1 MRSGTGCRLG
11 AGGALPQAGEH
22 VGGIGFEARAEAIG
36 RKLLGNGD
44 RAGRGIERVER
55 RLGGIGL
62 DLAFA
67 QPGKGGLGFCEGAF
81 ENRGGLDAAA
91 TRDPNRLRRPGD
103 PSPPLEVR
111 EPHLLL

>member
-11 AGGALPQAGEH
+11 AGGALPQPGEH
-22 VGGIGFEARAEAIG
+22 VGGIGFEARAEPLL

-44 RAGRGIERVER
+44 GAGRGVERIERC
-55 RLGGIGL
+55 LSGIGL